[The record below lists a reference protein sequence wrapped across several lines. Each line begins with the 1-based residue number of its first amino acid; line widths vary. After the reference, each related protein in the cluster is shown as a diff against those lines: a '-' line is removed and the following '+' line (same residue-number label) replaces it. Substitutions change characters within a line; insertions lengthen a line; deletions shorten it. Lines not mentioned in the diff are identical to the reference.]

1 MERSFRSV
9 WRWHRGATT
18 SGGGKRLLGSE
29 EKKKSK
35 EVSQNPLQ
43 MPKGNES
50 DSDWEGGDDKS
61 SQDEHVAALGPA
73 LSERQ
78 LVLKQKAEEVTQPA
92 VVPVKGRPGRKK
104 REAEVDVMESCWE
117 CQQEDAKVNDTMV
130 FCESCERG

>member
-1 MERSFRSV
+1 
-9 WRWHRGATT
+9 
-18 SGGGKRLLGSE
+18 
-29 EKKKSK
+29 
-35 EVSQNPLQ
+35 
-43 MPKGNES
+43 MPKGES
-50 DSDWEGGDDKS
+50 DSEWEGGDDKS
-61 SQDEHVAALGPA
+61 SQDEHVPVAALGPA

-78 LVLKQKAEEVTQPA
+78 LVLKQKAEVPQLA